1 MGDYNLNINNF
12 ADIFIQANSLSQG
25 VFGYMTVFS
34 FFLLFFLFARR
45 TTPTVFAFTY
55 SAFATTLF
63 AFLLA
68 LLNIVQIQLVWTIGI
83 LSVAVIMFLWFR
95 KGEE

>member
-12 ADIFIQANSLSQG
+12 ADIFSQANSLSQG
-25 VFGYMTVFS
+25 VFGYMSVFS

-45 TTPTVFAFTY
+45 TTSTVFAFTY
-55 SAFATTLF
+55 SALATTLF
-63 AFLLA
+63 AFLLT
-68 LLNIVQIQLVWTIGI
+68 LLNIVQIQLAWTFGI

-95 KGEE
+95 KGGE

>member
-12 ADIFIQANSLSQG
+12 ADIFTQANSLSQG
-25 VFGYMTVFS
+25 IFGYMTVFS

-45 TTPTVFAFTY
+45 TTSTTFAFTY
-55 SAFATTLF
+55 SSIATTIF
-63 AFLLA
+63 AFLLT
-68 LLNIVQIQLVWTIGI
+68 LLNIVQIQLVWTFGI

-95 KGEE
+95 KGGE

>member
-12 ADIFIQANSLSQG
+12 ADIFTQANHFSQG
-25 VFGYMTVFS
+25 VYGYMAVFS

-45 TTPTVFAFTY
+45 TTPTIFAFTY
-55 SAFATTLF
+55 SGIGSTIL

-68 LLNIVQIQLVWTIGI
+68 LRGIVPIQLVWTIGI
-83 LSVAVIMFLWFR
+83 LTVAVIMFLWFR
-95 KGEE
+95 KGGE

>member
-12 ADIFIQANSLSQG
+12 ADIFTQANSLSQG

-34 FFLLFFLFARR
+34 FFLLFFIFARR
-45 TTPTVFAFTY
+45 TTSTTFAFTY
-55 SAFATTLF
+55 SSIATTLF

-68 LLNIVQIQLVWTIGI
+68 LLRIAEIQLVWTFGI

-95 KGEE
+95 KGGE